1 MSSPLLERKESFE
14 SLLRVDTVR
23 ASKLLEQIQFA
34 IIVFI
39 IAFFV
44 GSSTDKLFPL
54 QKDVEN
60 ISNFELY
67 KDLLLQLCLIVISS
81 YYITKLVKII
91 PFFFNLSDK
100 YIPSAHGE
108 SMAGAG
114 LAMAIIFV
122 GVQKN
127 FQTRITIL
135 KSRFYP

>member
-1 MSSPLLERKESFE
+1 MERRDSIE
-14 SLLRVDTVR
+14 SLLRVDTIR

-34 IIVFI
+34 VIVFI

-44 GSSTDKLFPL
+44 GSYTDKLFPIK
-54 QKDVEN
+54 KDVEN
-60 ISNFELY
+60 ITDFELY
-67 KDLLLQLCLIVISS
+67 KDLLLQLSLIVISS

-91 PFFFNLSDK
+91 PFFFTLSDK

-108 SMAGAG
+108 SMAGAN

-127 FQTRITIL
+127 FQSRITIL
-135 KSRFYP
+135 KNRFYP

>member
-1 MSSPLLERKESFE
+1 MERRESIE
-14 SLLRVDTVR
+14 NLLRVDSIR

-34 IIVFI
+34 VIVFI

-44 GSSTDKLFPL
+44 GSYTDKLFPIN
-54 QKDVEN
+54 KNVED
-60 ISNFELY
+60 ITDFELY

-91 PFFFNLSDK
+91 PFFFKLSDK
-100 YIPSAHGE
+100 YIPSSHGE
-108 SMAGAG
+108 SMAGAS

-135 KSRFYP
+135 KNRFYP

>member
-1 MSSPLLERKESFE
+1 MERKDSIE
-14 SLLRVDTVR
+14 SLLRVDTIR

-34 IIVFI
+34 VIVFI

-44 GSSTDKLFPL
+44 GSYTDKLFPIK
-54 QKDVEN
+54 KDIES
-60 ISNFELY
+60 ITDFELY

-81 YYITKLVKII
+81 YYITKLVNII
-91 PFFFNLSDK
+91 PFFFKFSDK

-108 SMAGAG
+108 SMAGAN

-135 KSRFYP
+135 KNRFYP

>member
-1 MSSPLLERKESFE
+1 MSQLEKRNSIEN
-14 SLLRVDTVR
+14 LLRVDTVR

-44 GSSTDKLFPL
+44 GSYTDKLFPV
-54 QKDVEN
+54 KKNVES
-60 ISNFELY
+60 ITDFELY

-91 PFFFNLSDK
+91 PFFFKLSNQ
-100 YIPSAHGE
+100 YIPSSHGE
-108 SMAGAG
+108 SMAGAS

-127 FQTRITIL
+127 FQTRIGIL
-135 KSRFYP
+135 KNRFYP

>member
-1 MSSPLLERKESFE
+1 MERSDSIE

-44 GSSTDKLFPL
+44 GSYTDKLFPVK
-54 QKDVEN
+54 KDVEN
-60 ISNFELY
+60 ITNFELY

-81 YYITKLVKII
+81 YYITKFVKII
-91 PFFFNLSDK
+91 PFFFKLSDK

-108 SMAGAG
+108 SMAGAS

-127 FQTRITIL
+127 FQSRITIL
-135 KSRFYP
+135 KNRFYP

>member
-1 MSSPLLERKESFE
+1 MERSDSIE

-34 IIVFI
+34 VIVFI

-44 GSSTDKLFPL
+44 GSYTDKLFPVK
-54 QKDVEN
+54 KDVEN
-60 ISNFELY
+60 ITDFELY

-91 PFFFNLSDK
+91 PFFFKLSDR

-108 SMAGAG
+108 SMAGAN

-127 FQTRITIL
+127 FQSRITIL
-135 KSRFYP
+135 KNRFYP

>member
-1 MSSPLLERKESFE
+1 MSLEKRNSIE
-14 SLLRVDTVR
+14 SLLSVDTIR
-23 ASKLLEQIQFA
+23 ISKLLEQIQFA

-44 GSSTDKLFPL
+44 GSTTDKLFPI
-54 QKDVEN
+54 QKDFEN
-60 ISNFELY
+60 ISNFDLY
-67 KDLLLQLCLIVISS
+67 KDLLLQLSLIVISS
-81 YYITKLVKII
+81 YYITKIVKLI
-91 PFFFNLSDK
+91 PFFFKLSDQ
-100 YIPSAHGE
+100 YIPSSHGE

-135 KSRFYP
+135 KNRFYP

>member
-1 MSSPLLERKESFE
+1 MERKESIE

-34 IIVFI
+34 VIVFI

-44 GSSTDKLFPL
+44 GSYTDKLFPIK
-54 QKDVEN
+54 KD
-60 ISNFELY
+60 IQSITNFELC

-91 PFFFNLSDK
+91 PFFFKFSDK

-108 SMAGAG
+108 SMAGAN

-122 GVQKN
+122 GIQKN
-127 FQTRITIL
+127 FQTRIAIL
-135 KSRFYP
+135 KNRFYP

>member
-1 MSSPLLERKESFE
+1 MEKQESIQN
-14 SLLRVDTVR
+14 LLRVDAIR
-23 ASKLLEQIQFA
+23 ASKLLEQTQFA
-34 IIVFI
+34 VIVFI

-44 GSSTDKLFPL
+44 GSYTDKLFPV
-54 QKDVEN
+54 KKNVEN
-60 ISNFELY
+60 ITDFELY

-91 PFFFNLSDK
+91 PFFFNISDK

-108 SMAGAG
+108 SMAGAN

-135 KSRFYP
+135 KNRFYP